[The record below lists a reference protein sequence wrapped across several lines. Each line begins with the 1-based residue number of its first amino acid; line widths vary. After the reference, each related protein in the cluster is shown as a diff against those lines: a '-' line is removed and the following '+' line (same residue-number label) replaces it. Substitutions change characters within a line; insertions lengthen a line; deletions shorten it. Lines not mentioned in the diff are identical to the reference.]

1 MAIDW
6 QALCCKEGIIGL
18 KEFLTKPRGFGSA
31 VFYWNEPTLY
41 RIRLRGDGWLRLFV
55 VLGAWAL
62 GTGVLWAMF
71 ANNIHRPGLGLGIGL
86 GAIVGGV
93 AAVLSFFRRDHV
105 SGRVRVEKT
114 GIFRYRTYAGVS
126 ASGWAEWQEWPFDE
140 IDSCRFVSDES
151 LDKPFSVMVLALGDD
166 REIVGIPAAVDLA
179 KLKQYLAG
187 RNVPIKDVKGL
198 PVEFTKK
205 LPVAVGPIVL
215 AAGLVS
221 MISGFLFFQNAR
233 GENVAQ
239 QRPELPQQVEQ
250 VAPVIQAPVEPVNVA
265 PVPVAPV
272 SVPADV
278 PQAIGRK
285 LPEIGAAGGFA
296 FESID
301 GQKRPVI
308 GFHSSFGQWAGKQ
321 WIRQME
327 PFYEDEPA
335 LPNSDRVMAKPGY
348 AVGGLLLDTPEFV
361 NAYAV
366 IFMRVTGDGKL
377 DPADSYTSDW
387 IGPKS
392 DKAPQPLNGQGK
404 AVIGV
409 HGRAGAILNAVGLV
423 LSD

>member
-1 MAIDW
+1 M
-6 QALCCKEGIIGL
+6 
-18 KEFLTKPRGFGSA
+18 
-31 VFYWNEPTLY
+31 
-41 RIRLRGDGWLRLFV
+41 

-62 GTGVLWAMF
+62 GTGVLWALF

-86 GAIVGGV
+86 GAIAGGV
-93 AAVLSFFRRDHV
+93 AAALSFFRRGHV

-114 GIFRYRTYAGVS
+114 GIFRHRTYAGLS
-126 ASGWAEWQEWPFDE
+126 ASGWAEWQEWPFED
-140 IDSCRFVSDES
+140 IDACRIVSDES
-151 LDKPFSVMVLALGDD
+151 LGKSFSVMVLAVGDE
-166 REIVGIPAAVDLA
+166 REVIGIPAAVNLA

-215 AAGLVS
+215 GLGLVS
-221 MISGFLFFQNAR
+221 MTSGFLFFQNAR
-233 GENVAQ
+233 GENIAQ
-239 QRPELPQQVEQ
+239 QRPEFQHQVEQ
-250 VAPVIQAPVEPVNVA
+250 AAPVIQGAVEPVNVA
-265 PVPVAPV
+265 PVPV
-272 SVPADV
+272 SVPDDV

-285 LPEIGAAGGFA
+285 IPEIGAAGGFA

-301 GQKRPVI
+301 AAKRPVI
-308 GFHSSFGQWAGKQ
+308 GFHSSFGPWGGKQ

-327 PFYEDEPA
+327 PFYDEEPA

-348 AVGGLLLDTPEFV
+348 AVGGLLLDAPEFV

-366 IFMRVTGDGKL
+366 VFMRVAADGKL

-392 DKAPQPLNGQGK
+392 DKTPQPLNGQGK